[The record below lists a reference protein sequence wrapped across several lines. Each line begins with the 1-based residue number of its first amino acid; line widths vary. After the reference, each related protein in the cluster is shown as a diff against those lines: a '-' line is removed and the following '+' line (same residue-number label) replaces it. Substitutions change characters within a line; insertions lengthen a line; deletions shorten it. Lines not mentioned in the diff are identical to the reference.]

1 MYQRNTIKKSQ
12 NQQRF
17 NWFRKAKETNLAPV
31 KTLILSA
38 IIGTLAGLIGVLFEK
53 AVGWVIHL

>member
-1 MYQRNTIKKSQ
+1 MYQRNTIK
-12 NQQRF
+12 N
-17 NWFRKAKETNLAPV
+17 RKINNALIGLEKRKLTLPTV

-53 AVGWVIHL
+53 SRLAGSFI